1 MVDPEQYVKDILL
14 RKTDR
19 DRQRKVGASNMS
31 NACSRC
37 LADDLLGIPQGSSP
51 YNMGAI
57 VGTAIHEYLEKR
69 NFDTTAHREMRVQ
82 LGHIEGYGPVH
93 STTDLYIPR
102 VDGGMVIDF
111 KTTDSTK
118 LRNYQRADNTMPS
131 NFETDAVRHARSTM
145 DRYFRQAQLYAMGV
159 ENAGFTPKEVAI
171 VFLCRDGK
179 MLDRDVWAPATRPYS
194 RKIAELIFD
203 RTVRLWAWLQDGGDP
218 DTIKSRDDCYYCTNV
233 RPFTV
238 PEVDIPKE

>member
-82 LGHIEGYGPVH
+82 LGRIEGYGPVH

-111 KTTDSTK
+111 KTTDSTN
-118 LRNYQRADNTMPS
+118 LLC
-131 NFETDAVRHARSTM
+131 ST
-145 DRYFRQAQLYAMGV
+145 
-159 ENAGFTPKEVAI
+159 
-171 VFLCRDGK
+171 
-179 MLDRDVWAPATRPYS
+179 
-194 RKIAELIFD
+194 
-203 RTVRLWAWLQDGGDP
+203 
-218 DTIKSRDDCYYCTNV
+218 
-233 RPFTV
+233 
-238 PEVDIPKE
+238 

>member
-1 MVDPEQYVKDILL
+1 
-14 RKTDR
+14 
-19 DRQRKVGASNMS
+19 
-31 NACSRC
+31 
-37 LADDLLGIPQGSSP
+37 
-51 YNMGAI
+51 MGAI

-82 LGHIEGYGPVH
+82 LGRIEGYGPVH
-93 STTDLYIPR
+93 STTDLYLPR
-102 VDGGMVIDF
+102 VDGGMVVDF

-118 LRNYQRADNTMPS
+118 LRNYQRADNTLPS
-131 NFETDAVRHARSTM
+131 AYETDAVRHARSTI

-159 ENAGFTPKEVAI
+159 ENAGFTPKDVAI

-203 RTVRLWAWLQDGGDP
+203 RTARLWAWLQAGGDP
-218 DTIKSRDDCYYCTNV
+218 DTIKSQDDCYYCTNV

>member
-69 NFDTTAHREMRVQ
+69 NFDTTAHRE
-82 LGHIEGYGPVH
+82 
-93 STTDLYIPR
+93 
-102 VDGGMVIDF
+102 
-111 KTTDSTK
+111 K
-118 LRNYQRADNTMPS
+118 
-131 NFETDAVRHARSTM
+131 
-145 DRYFRQAQLYAMGV
+145 
-159 ENAGFTPKEVAI
+159 
-171 VFLCRDGK
+171 
-179 MLDRDVWAPATRPYS
+179 
-194 RKIAELIFD
+194 
-203 RTVRLWAWLQDGGDP
+203 RTQ
-218 DTIKSRDDCYYCTNV
+218 
-233 RPFTV
+233 
-238 PEVDIPKE
+238 